1 MELKKA
7 GEALKSALKGRK
19 LPRAVFLLGILGI
32 ALIYLSSLDWG
43 GRPEAEAP
51 QEEAGA
57 APEACQRRLE
67 EDLLRVVRAVT
78 GEESPQVMITLEDGG
93 RSVYAQDGGQSSGET
108 GQESQ
113 ASHVILEDGKGAQ
126 RGLSV
131 AELQP
136 EVKGVVI
143 VSQRAG
149 DPAVRERLVNAARTA
164 LGVPSS
170 RVCVVEGRGLDAPPE

>member
-7 GEALKSALKGRK
+7 GEALKAAIKSQK

-32 ALIYLSSLDWG
+32 VLIYLSSLDWG
-43 GRPEAEAP
+43 GGPEAEAAP
-51 QEEAGA
+51 SEPA
-57 APEACQRRLE
+57 APESCQRRLE

-78 GEESPQVMITLEDGG
+78 GEGSPQVMITLEDGG
-93 RSVYAQDGGQSSGET
+93 RSVYAQDSSQSTGET

-113 ASHVILEDGKGAQ
+113 ASHVVLEDGKGAQ
-126 RGLSV
+126 QGL
-131 AELQP
+131 ALAQLQP

-143 VSQRAG
+143 VSQGAG
-149 DPAVRERLVNAARTA
+149 DPALREKLINAARTA

-170 RVCVVEGRGLDAPPE
+170 RVCVVEGRAQAPPPE